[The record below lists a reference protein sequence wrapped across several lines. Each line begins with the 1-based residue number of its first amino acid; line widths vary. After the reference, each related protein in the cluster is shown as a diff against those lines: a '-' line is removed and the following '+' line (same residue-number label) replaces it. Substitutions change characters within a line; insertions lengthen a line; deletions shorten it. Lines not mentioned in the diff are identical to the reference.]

1 MDYTFLDDRYFHIA
15 GVDGKN
21 CYSTY
26 LTEDQGKTITVFP
39 ISLNLGKRA
48 PFQQPEE
55 IIKEL
60 NNLADDSEQRLVSLM
75 IEGEKL
81 GAWDETYELCYNK
94 QWLKRFF
101 NLLEENS
108 KWLILVTPQNYLRRQ
123 TAPRVGGRI
132 YFPCLSYADMM
143 KWVLTKD
150 RQRSFKAL
158 ENKEV

>member
-1 MDYTFLDDRYFHIA
+1 MVKRKQVELIGGGFYEPILTLIPDSDKLGQIEKLTTYLRASFGTRPRGSWIAERIWEPGLVKILKNSGMDYTFLDDRYFHIA
-15 GVDGKN
+15 GVDGEN

-60 NNLADDSEQRLVSLM
+60 NNFADDSEQRLVSLM

-81 GAWDETYELCYNK
+81 GGC
-94 QWLKRFF
+94 
-101 NLLEENS
+101 
-108 KWLILVTPQNYLRRQ
+108 
-123 TAPRVGGRI
+123 
-132 YFPCLSYADMM
+132 
-143 KWVLTKD
+143 
-150 RQRSFKAL
+150 
-158 ENKEV
+158 